1 MDLDAYETT
10 GLSPEELELL
20 AYMLEEEGVDI
31 DVERTILPRTENERI
46 PLSFAQQRLW
56 FLDQLEPGLTA
67 YNIPFAQR
75 LTGQLNVGMFIRC
88 LQAVI
93 QRHEVLRTTFSV
105 MDGQPVQSIAPDL
118 LLNVPVVDVQHIPQE
133 IHEELA
139 RQMSTWLVQRSFDLT
154 QGALIRAMLVR
165 LDPHEH
171 VMLLSVHHIVFDGWS
186 VSIFARELVAL
197 YDAYSIGTPAALP
210 ALPIQYA
217 DFAIW
222 QRQWLQGEVLETQLA
237 YWRHQLEG
245 TLPVVQLPTDYPRP
259 PIQTHRGGHILTQ
272 YPITLSKQLQAL
284 GQQEGA
290 TLFMTLLAAFH
301 TLLYRYTGQE
311 DLIVGSP
318 IANRDFVELEPLI
331 GFFVNTLLLR
341 TRLSN
346 RTTFRAVLQ
355 QVRNVTLEAYAHQN
369 IPFEQLVDELQP
381 ERNLSYSPLF
391 QVMFIL
397 QNTPLPAFDR
407 LDLHMKPLHHDS
419 GNAKFDITLSLV
431 ETATSLNVSLE
442 YNLDLFDRVT
452 IERFVR
458 HYHTL
463 LQGILDDPAR
473 PVAHLPLLSDSEYH
487 QLTIDWNTTK
497 TPYPQDICIH
507 QLLETQV
514 DQTPDAIAV
523 VWEMSQLTYDALQQR
538 AACLAAY
545 LCVHGVGPETL
556 VGLCVERSLDL
567 MVGVWGILKTGGAF
581 VPLDPAYPEARL
593 AFMLGDTQA
602 ACVVTQ
608 ERIVP
613 HLPASPAHVICLDT
627 DWPIIAQSLG
637 GGICDTVQPANTA
650 YIIYTS
656 GSTGRPK
663 GVQIQHTSLV
673 NYIVASRRDFGL
685 QSTDRL
691 LQFASISFDTA
702 VEEILLC
709 LASGATLVLRTD
721 TMLGSVS
728 GFLQACSLLEIT
740 VLDLPTAYWHQIAAE
755 SAAQRLPLPTNLRVV
770 VIGGEQALPDRVAQ
784 WNHYTDPD
792 IRLFNTYGPTE
803 TTIATTCW
811 DLSAGAS
818 NPATPDHEALI
829 GRPIANTQMYV
840 LDTQFQPVPVGVSG
854 ELCVGGDGLSRG
866 YLHRPAVTAERF
878 VPNPFGA
885 KPASRLYRTGD
896 LARYRPCG
904 ALEFLGRLDHQVK
917 LRGFRIEV
925 GEIETTLTQHRA
937 VHDAVVQL
945 TTYGPDDHR
954 LVAYVV
960 PTADQ
965 SVTSPQAE
973 HALMTQLH
981 EQLHTR
987 LPHYMIPGM
996 FVILDQLPLTSNG
1009 KIDRR
1014 ALPDPML
1021 STPDTTD
1028 YFVAPR
1034 NPTEELL
1041 AHLWMQILKREQ
1053 VGIHDNFFTLGGH
1066 SLLATQLA
1074 ARIRDTFKVELPLR
1088 TIFESPTV
1096 AALARRFLL
1105 LSNDHGSHIL
1115 LEPASR
1121 ERELPL
1127 SFAQQ
1132 RLWFLDQLSPGLSN
1146 YNIPLAIR
1154 LTGQLDLDALQQ
1166 SFDHLIVRHEV
1177 LRTTF
1182 QPVQGRP
1189 TQVIA
1194 TELVAPIAIV
1204 NLQHTSLE
1212 TQSTEANRLMQ
1223 TVAQQPFDLARGP
1236 LIRMSLIY
1244 LDEHKQVLV
1253 LVLHHIIADAWSL
1266 DICVRELAMLYEAFT
1281 SGTPAV
1287 LPDLPIQYADF
1298 AVWQRTWLQ
1307 GAVLEQQL
1315 GYWKTQLGGELPV
1328 LALATDRPRPPVQ
1341 TFRGGRQSITLPD
1354 TLRGALI
1361 SLSQREGVTLFMTLL
1376 VAFQSLLMRYSGQ
1389 RDMLVGTPIAGRT
1402 HTEVEGLIGFFVNT
1416 LVLRTQFDVTS
1427 NFTMLLR
1434 QVREITLEAYA
1445 HQDLPFE
1452 RLVEEI
1458 HPHRDLSRSPLFQV
1472 MFALQNV
1479 PTDVYELPG
1488 LTMQPVPVHTSMAQ
1502 FDLALAMIDYEGE
1515 LRGTLTYNVDLFD
1528 PTTIANMRLHF
1539 QTLLE
1544 HAVAH
1549 PACAVVNLPLL
1560 TTTERQQLLEWSSSA
1575 HFAVDEV
1582 GIHQLFEAQAT
1593 QTPDAVAVIHRNAQL
1608 TYATLNRCANALAQ
1622 YLQTHGVKPGSLVGV
1637 CTLRTPTMLVGIL
1650 GILKAGTAYVPLDP
1664 TYPTERMSF
1673 ILADTQATM
1682 VLTEEQI
1689 ADALPVDETFK
1700 LCLDATWESIANT
1713 NHPNPPDRVVSD
1725 QIAYIIYTSGSTGR
1739 PKGVALTHGN
1749 ATAFLHWALQTYTPT
1764 QLQGVLAGTSVCFDL
1779 SIFELFVPLSCGGT
1793 VILADDVLQLSQID
1807 ARDRVTLINT
1817 VPSAIAALLR
1827 ISTLPESVHTV
1838 NLAGEPL
1845 PRFTVDQLYEQ
1856 PMIQHVYNLY
1866 GPSETTTYS
1875 TYAHIP
1881 QTEGLA
1887 PTIGRP
1893 IANTQVYVLDAQL
1906 EPVPNRI
1913 VGELYIGGAGVAQQ
1927 YYNRPALTA
1936 ERFMPNPLSSQAGS
1950 RWYKTGDLA
1959 RYKANGIIE
1968 FLGRSD
1974 HQVKIRGFRIE
1985 PGELEHAFLQH
1996 SAIQEA
2002 VIHIGEDAT
2011 GSPQLIAYLVPKELS
2026 TRSSE
2031 DNRTTQTHALRRHLQ
2046 TTLPAYML
2054 PSAIIWLE
2062 ALPRTP
2068 NGKINRH
2075 ALPAPDGQRTTTVA
2089 YVAPRTPIEST
2100 IVAIMKHVLN
2110 LKQIGVHDHFFTLGG
2125 HSLLATQLIAHVN
2138 DSFQVDLPL
2147 RAVFESP
2154 TVAELAEA
2162 IEAAQWVARSVELES
2177 DDEDMEEGEL

>member
-20 AYMLEEEGVDI
+20 AYMLEDEGVDI
-31 DVERTILPRTENERI
+31 QAERTILPRTDNEHI

-56 FLDQLEPGLTA
+56 FLDQLDPGLRA

-75 LTGQLNVGMFIRC
+75 LIGQLDVAIFIRC
-88 LQAVI
+88 LQEVV
-93 QRHEVLRTTFSV
+93 QRHEVLRTTFSLI
-105 MDGQPVQSIAPDL
+105 DGEPVQCIAPDL
-118 LLNVPVVDVQHIPQE
+118 SLTIPIVDLQHMSE
-133 IHEELA
+133 DLHEELA
-139 RQMSTWLVQRSFDLT
+139 QVLSTKLVQRSFDLT
-154 QGALIRAMLVR
+154 QGPLLRAMLVR
-165 LDPHEH
+165 FGPCEH
-171 VMLLSVHHIVFDGWS
+171 VVLLSVHHIVFDGWS
-186 VSIFARELVAL
+186 VSVFVRELVAL
-197 YDAYSIGTPAALP
+197 YDAHSAGTPAALP
-210 ALPIQYA
+210 MLPIQYA

-222 QRQWLQGEVLETQLA
+222 QRQWLQGEVLETQLG
-237 YWRHQLEG
+237 YWREQLDG
-245 TLPVVQLPTDYPRP
+245 TLPVLQLPTDYPRP
-259 PIQTHRGGHILTQ
+259 PMQTHRGGHVLFQ
-272 YPITLSKQLQAL
+272 YPTTLSEQLHIL
-284 GQQEGA
+284 GQQESA

-301 TLLYRYTGQE
+301 TLLYRYTGQK

-341 TRLSN
+341 VHLLDGI
-346 RTTFRAVLQ
+346 TFRAVLQ
-355 QVRNVTLEAYAHQN
+355 QVRDVTLEAYAHQN

-397 QNTPLPAFDR
+397 QNTPLPTFDR
-407 LDLHMKPLHHDS
+407 ADLRMEPLRNDS
-419 GNAKFDITLSLV
+419 GSAKFDITLALIEAS
-431 ETATSLNVSLE
+431 TTLNMFVE
-442 YNLDLFDRVT
+442 YNQDLFDRLT
-452 IERFVR
+452 IERFGQ
-458 HYHTL
+458 HYYTL
-463 LQGILDDPAR
+463 LQGILDDPDQPIAY
-473 PVAHLPLLSDSEYH
+473 LPLLSDSEYH
-487 QLTIDWNTTK
+487 QVTVDWNITE
-497 TPYPQDICIH
+497 TPYPQDVCIH
-507 QLLETQV
+507 QLLETQAH
-514 DQTPDAIAV
+514 QTSDAIAV
-523 VWEMSQLTYDALQQR
+523 VWETNQLTYKALQQR
-538 AACLAAY
+538 AERLASY
-545 LCVHGVGPETL
+545 LQGNGVGPETL
-556 VGLCVERSLDL
+556 VGLCVDRSLDL
-567 MVGVWGILKTGGAF
+567 IVGVWGILKTGGTF

-593 AFMLGDTQA
+593 AFMLEDTQA

-608 ERIVP
+608 ARIVSQ
-613 HLPASPAHVICLDT
+613 LPSGPAHVICLDT
-627 DWPIIAQSLG
+627 DWSVIAQAPG
-637 GGICDTVQPANTA
+637 RGACDRVHPANTA

-663 GVQIQHTSLV
+663 GVQIQHRSLV
-673 NYIVASRRDFGL
+673 NYIVASRQNFSL

-728 GFLQACSLLEIT
+728 GFLQACSFLEIT

-755 SAAQRLPLPTNLRVV
+755 SAAQGLPVPANLRVV

-784 WNHYTDPD
+784 WKNYVDRD

-803 TTIATTCW
+803 TTIATTSW
-811 DLSAGAS
+811 DLSAGSS
-818 NPATPDHEALI
+818 NSATPDHEALI
-829 GRPIANTQMYV
+829 GRPIANTQIYV
-840 LDTQFQPVPVGVSG
+840 LDTQLQPVPIGVFG
-854 ELCVGGDGLSRG
+854 ELCVGGAGLSRG
-866 YLHRPAVTAERF
+866 YLHRPNVTAERF
-878 VPNPFGA
+878 IPNPFGV
-885 KPASRLYRTGD
+885 KPAGRLYRTGD

-917 LRGFRIEV
+917 LRGFRIEI
-925 GEIETTLTQHRA
+925 GEIETMLIQHEA
-937 VHDAVVQL
+937 IHDAVVQL
-945 TTYGPDDHR
+945 ATYGPDDHR

-960 PTADQ
+960 PNVDQ
-965 SVTSPQAE
+965 DMAVSYTEQV
-973 HALMTQLH
+973 LITQLH
-981 EQLHTR
+981 EHLHNR

-996 FVILDQLPLTSNG
+996 FVILDELPLTANG

-1014 ALPDPML
+1014 ALPDPTR

-1028 YFVAPR
+1028 PVEAPR

-1041 AHLWMQILKREQ
+1041 ANLWMQILKREQ
-1053 VGIHDNFFTLGGH
+1053 IGIHDNFFTLGGH

-1074 ARIRDTFKVELPLR
+1074 ARIRDTFEVELPLR
-1088 TIFESPTV
+1088 IIFETPTV
-1096 AALARRFLL
+1096 ATLAQRLL
-1105 LSNDHGSHIL
+1105 LLRHDDDSHL
-1115 LEPASR
+1115 SLQPASR
-1121 ERELPL
+1121 EQELPL

-1146 YNIPLAIR
+1146 YNIPVAIH

-1166 SFDHLIVRHEV
+1166 SFDQLIARHEV

-1194 TELVAPIAIV
+1194 AELVAPIAVV
-1204 NLQHTSLE
+1204 NLQNMPLE
-1212 TQSTEANRLMQ
+1212 VRSAEAERQMQ
-1223 TVAQQPFDLARGP
+1223 TVAHQPFHLAQGP
-1236 LIRMSLIY
+1236 LIRMLLIY
-1244 LDEHKQVLV
+1244 LDEHEHILV

-1266 DICVRELAMLYEAFT
+1266 DICVRELAVLYEAFT
-1281 SGTPAV
+1281 SGIPAT
-1287 LPDLPIQYADF
+1287 LSDLPIQYADF
-1298 AVWQRTWLQ
+1298 AVWQRTWLE
-1307 GAVLEQQL
+1307 GTVLDQQL
-1315 GYWKTQLGGELPV
+1315 GYWKTQLGSELPT

-1341 TFRGGRQSITLPD
+1341 TFRGASQPLVLPD
-1354 TLRGALI
+1354 SLRESLMA
-1361 SLSQREGVTLFMTLL
+1361 LSQREGVTLFMTLL
-1376 VAFQSLLMRYSGQ
+1376 AAFQSLLMRYSGQ
-1389 RDMLVGTPIAGRT
+1389 RDIMVGTPIAGRT

-1416 LVLRTQFDVTS
+1416 LVLRTQFTDT
-1427 NFTMLLR
+1427 NDFAALLQ
-1434 QVREITLEAYA
+1434 QVREMTLGAYA

-1472 MFALQNV
+1472 MFVLQNV

-1488 LTMQPVPVHTSMAQ
+1488 LRMHPVPVQTSVAQ
-1502 FDLALAMIDYEGE
+1502 FDLSLAMIDYEGE
-1515 LRGTLTYNVDLFD
+1515 LRGTITYNVDLFD
-1528 PTTIANMRLHF
+1528 PTTIANMGLHF

-1544 HAVAH
+1544 HAITH
-1549 PACAVVNLPLL
+1549 PACAVINLPLL
-1560 TTTERQQLLEWSSSA
+1560 TAAERQQLLDWSSA
-1575 HFAVDEV
+1575 THFAVDV
-1582 GIHQLFEAQAT
+1582 VSIHQLFEIQTA
-1593 QTPDAVAVIHRNAQL
+1593 QTPDAVAIIHENAQL
-1608 TYATLNRCANALAQ
+1608 TYATLNRHANGLAH
-1622 YLQTHGVKPGSLVGV
+1622 YLKAQDIQHGSLVGV
-1637 CTLRTPTMLVGIL
+1637 CTFRTPTLIVAIL
-1650 GILKAGTAYVPLDP
+1650 GILKTGAAYVPLDP
-1664 TYPTERMSF
+1664 AYPAERMSF
-1673 ILADTQATM
+1673 ILADTQAAM
-1682 VLTEEQI
+1682 VLTDEQI
-1689 ADALPVDETFK
+1689 ANTLPSHETCK
-1700 LCLDATWESIANT
+1700 LCLDIAWEAIVST
-1713 NHPNPPDRVVSD
+1713 NHTNLIERVVSD
-1725 QIAYIIYTSGSTGR
+1725 QLAYIIYTSGSTGR

-1749 ATAFLHWALQTYTPT
+1749 AVAFLHWAFQTYTPT
-1764 QLQGVLAGTSVCFDL
+1764 QLQGVLASTSVCFDL
-1779 SIFELFVPLSCGGT
+1779 SIFELFAPLSCGGT
-1793 VILADDVLQLSQID
+1793 VILADDVLQLPQID
-1807 ARDRVTLINT
+1807 AQDRVTLINT

-1827 ISTLPESVHTV
+1827 ISDLPESVHTI

-1856 PMIQHVYNLY
+1856 PMIERVYNLY

-1881 QTEGLA
+1881 QTEVLA

-1893 IANTQVYVLDAQL
+1893 IANTQAYLLDAQL
-1906 EPVPNRI
+1906 EPVPSRI

-1959 RYKANGIIE
+1959 RYKADGIIE

-1985 PGELEHAFLQH
+1985 LGEIEHAFLQH
-1996 SAIQEA
+1996 SAVQEV
-2002 VIHIGEDAT
+2002 VIHIGEDAI
-2011 GSPQLIAYLVPKELS
+2011 GSPQLIAYLVPQDQD
-2026 TRSSE
+2026 TRASE

-2068 NGKINRH
+2068 NGKIDRQR
-2075 ALPAPDGQRTTTVA
+2075 LPAPDGQRTTTVA
-2089 YVAPRTPIEST
+2089 YVASRTPIEAA
-2100 IVAIMKHVLN
+2100 IVDIMEHVLN
-2110 LKQIGVHDHFFTLGG
+2110 IKQIGVHDHFFTLGG
-2125 HSLLATQLIAHVN
+2125 HSLLATQLIAHAN
-2138 DSFQVDLPL
+2138 DIFQVELPL

-2154 TVAELAEA
+2154 TVAELAES
-2162 IEAAQWVARSVELES
+2162 IEAAQWATRSVEFAS